1 MILFRYRWFRI
12 SNLTKYRIRS
22 VLFIALL
29 WTFVDWITILLR
41 NQELSS
47 NVQREH
53 SLWMRELLMFILS
66 VIMSYLFVYRLKRLL
81 RNYPLWLNFILKS
94 VILLGSA
101 LIISFII
108 QFASFTL
115 VSGNPPVVALDKIL
129 AYALH
134 KSWLLQKIVYWIVI
148 FFVTQLFLL
157 INERY
162 SPGVFLDIFLGRYT
176 QPKIE
181 KRIIMF
187 MDLKDSTPIAEKLGH
202 QLYFKFIRDFI
213 YQVSAAIIE
222 YEGRIYQ
229 YVGDEAVSSWLFD
242 KKNTRKC
249 MDAVILARRN
259 IQKMS
264 EHFRREY
271 GIVPEFRVG
280 IHLGDVTVGEI
291 GVVKKDLAMTGD
303 TMNTT
308 ARIRSATNELNHNF
322 IVSKQFMENI
332 DLEEWQTENLGPVE
346 LKGKGSEVEL
356 FSLKI

>member
-1 MILFRYRWFRI
+1 MKLFRYRWFKI
-12 SNLTKYRIRS
+12 SNITKYRVRS
-22 VLFIALL
+22 VLFIAFF
-29 WTFVDWITILLR
+29 WTLTDWVTVLLR
-41 NQELSS
+41 NVEIEKV
-47 NVQREH
+47 NREH
-53 SLWMRELLMFILS
+53 SLWMREILMFLLS
-66 VIMSYLFVYRLKRLL
+66 LIMGYLFVIKLKKLL
-81 RNYPLWLNFILKS
+81 RNYPLWLNFVLKS

-101 LIISFII
+101 LVISFLI
-108 QFASFTL
+108 QFVSFTL
-115 VSGNPPVVALDKIL
+115 VSGQSPLTAVNTIL
-129 AYALH
+129 EYALH
-134 KSWLLQKIVYWIVI
+134 KNWLLQKVVYWIVI
-148 FFVTQLFLL
+148 FFITQLYLL

-162 SPGVFLDIFLGRYT
+162 SPGVFMDIFLGKYT

-229 YVGDEAVSSWLFD
+229 YVGDEAVCSWLFD
-242 KKNTRKC
+242 KGNTRKC

-259 IQKMS
+259 IQKRS

-271 GIVPEFRVG
+271 GLIPEFRVG

-291 GVVKKDLAMTGD
+291 GVIKKDLAMTGD

-308 ARIRSATNELNHNF
+308 ARIRSATNDLNHNF

-332 DLEEWQTENLGPVE
+332 ELEEWQTENLGPVD
-346 LKGKGSEVEL
+346 LKGKGNEIEL

>member
-1 MILFRYRWFRI
+1 MKLFRYRWFKI
-12 SNLTKYRIRS
+12 SNITKYRIRS
-22 VLFIALL
+22 VLFIAIC
-29 WTFVDWITILLR
+29 WTLTDWITVLLR
-41 NQELSS
+41 NQEIDKIH
-47 NVQREH
+47 REH
-53 SLWMRELLMFILS
+53 SLWMRELLMFVLS
-66 VIMSYLFVYRLKRLL
+66 IIMGYLFVYKFKKFL
-81 RNYPLWLNFILKS
+81 RHYPLWLNFVSKR
-94 VILLGSA
+94 VILLASA
-101 LIISFII
+101 LVISFII

-115 VSGNPPVVALDKIL
+115 VSGQTPGLALHNIL
-129 AYALH
+129 VYALH
-134 KSWLLQKIVYWIVI
+134 KDWLLQKVIYWIVI
-148 FFVTQLFLL
+148 FFITQLFML

-162 SPGVFLDIFLGRYT
+162 SPGVFMDIFLGKYL

-213 YQVSAAIIE
+213 YQVSSAIIE

-242 KKNTRKC
+242 KMNTRKC

-259 IQKMS
+259 IQKKS

-271 GIVPEFRVG
+271 GLVPEFRVG

-291 GVVKKDLAMTGD
+291 GVIKKDLAMTGD

-308 ARIRSATNELNHNF
+308 ARIRSATNDLNHNF

-346 LKGKGSEVEL
+346 LKGKNSEIVL
-356 FSLKI
+356 YSLKI

>member
-1 MILFRYRWFRI
+1 MILFRYRWFKI
-12 SNLTKYRIRS
+12 SNITKYRIRS
-22 VLFIALL
+22 VLFIAFF
-29 WTFVDWITILLR
+29 WTLTDWITVLLR
-41 NQELSS
+41 NQDIDQV
-47 NVQREH
+47 NREH
-53 SLWMRELLMFILS
+53 SLWMRALLMFVLS
-66 VIMSYLFVYRLKRLL
+66 IIMGYLFVYKLKKFL

-94 VILLGSA
+94 IILLASA
-101 LIISFII
+101 LVISFII
-108 QFASFTL
+108 QFVSF
-115 VSGNPPVVALDKIL
+115 IL
-129 AYALH
+129 ASGQTPGLAVHNILVYALH
-134 KSWLLQKIVYWIVI
+134 KNWLLQKIIYWMVI
-148 FFVTQLFLL
+148 FFITQLFLL

-162 SPGVFLDIFLGRYT
+162 SPGVFLDIFLGRYL

-213 YQVSAAIIE
+213 YQISTAIIE

-249 MDAVILARRN
+249 MDAVILARKR
-259 IQKMS
+259 IQKKS
-264 EHFRREY
+264 EHFRRLY
-271 GIVPEFRVG
+271 GFVPEFRVG

-291 GVVKKDLAMTGD
+291 GVIKKDLAMTGD

-332 DLEEWQTENLGPVE
+332 DLEEWQTVNLGPVD

>member
-12 SNLTKYRIRS
+12 SNITKYRIRS
-22 VLFIALL
+22 VLFIAIL
-29 WTFVDWITILLR
+29 WTFVDWITVLLR
-41 NQELSS
+41 NQDADRFH
-47 NVQREH
+47 REH
-53 SLWMRELLMFILS
+53 SLWMREILMFILS
-66 VIMSYLFVYRLKRLL
+66 VIMGYLFVYRFKKLL
-81 RNYPLWLNFILKS
+81 RHYPLWLNFILKS
-94 VILLGSA
+94 IILLASA
-101 LIISFII
+101 LVISFLI
-108 QFASFTL
+108 QFVSFTL
-115 VSGNPPVVALDKIL
+115 VSGQTPGLALHNIL
-129 AYALH
+129 VYALH
-134 KSWLLQKIVYWIVI
+134 KNWLLQKIIYWVVI
-148 FFVTQLFLL
+148 FFITQLFLL

-162 SPGVFLDIFLGRYT
+162 SPGVFMDIFLGRYT

-229 YVGDEAVSSWLFD
+229 YVGDEAVCSWLFD
-242 KKNTRKC
+242 KKNTKKC
-249 MDAVILARRN
+249 MGAVILARRN
-259 IQKMS
+259 IQMMS

-271 GIVPEFRVG
+271 GMVPEFRVG

-291 GVVKKDLAMTGD
+291 GVIKKDLAMTGD

-332 DLEEWQTENLGPVE
+332 DLEEWQSENLGPVE

-356 FSLKI
+356 YSLKI

>member
-1 MILFRYRWFRI
+1 MG
-12 SNLTKYRIRS
+12 
-22 VLFIALL
+22 
-29 WTFVDWITILLR
+29 
-41 NQELSS
+41 
-47 NVQREH
+47 
-53 SLWMRELLMFILS
+53 
-66 VIMSYLFVYRLKRLL
+66 YLFVYKLKKFL
-81 RNYPLWLNFILKS
+81 RHYPLWLNFLLKS
-94 VILLGSA
+94 IILLASA
-101 LIISFII
+101 LALSFII
-108 QFASFTL
+108 QFVSFVL
-115 VSGNPPVVALDKIL
+115 VSGQTPGLAIHNIL
-129 AYALH
+129 VYALH
-134 KSWLLQKIVYWIVI
+134 KSWLLQKIIYWMVV
-148 FFVTQLFLL
+148 FFITQLFLL

-162 SPGVFLDIFLGRYT
+162 SPGVFLDIFLGKYL

-181 KRIIMF
+181 TRIIMF

-213 YQVSAAIIE
+213 YQISTAIIE

-249 MDAVILARRN
+249 MDAVILARKR
-259 IQKMS
+259 IQKKS

-271 GIVPEFRVG
+271 GFVPEFRVG

-291 GVVKKDLAMTGD
+291 GVIKKDLAMTGD

-332 DLEEWQTENLGPVE
+332 DLEEWQTVNLGPIE

>member
-1 MILFRYRWFRI
+1 MKLFRYRWFKI
-12 SNLTKYRIRS
+12 SNITKYRIRS
-22 VLFIALL
+22 VLFIAIF
-29 WTFVDWITILLR
+29 WTMVDWITVLLR
-41 NQELSS
+41 NQETDLIH
-47 NVQREH
+47 REH
-53 SLWMRELLMFILS
+53 SLWMRELLMFLLS
-66 VIMSYLFVYRLKRLL
+66 IIMGYLFVYRLKKFL
-81 RNYPLWLNFILKS
+81 RHYPLWLNFVLKS
-94 VILLGSA
+94 TILLASA
-101 LIISFII
+101 LIISFFI
-108 QFASFTL
+108 QFVSFTL
-115 VSGNPPVVALDKIL
+115 VSRQAPGLALHNIL
-129 AYALH
+129 VYALH
-134 KSWLLQKIVYWIVI
+134 KDWLLQKIIYWIVI
-148 FFVTQLFLL
+148 FFITQLFLL

-162 SPGVFLDIFLGRYT
+162 SPGVFLDIFLGKYL

-222 YEGRIYQ
+222 HEGRIYQ

-249 MDAVILARRN
+249 MDAVIMARKN
-259 IQKMS
+259 IQKKS
-264 EHFRREY
+264 EDFRREY

-291 GVVKKDLAMTGD
+291 GVIKKDLAMTGD

-308 ARIRSATNELNHNF
+308 ARIRSASNELNHNF

-332 DLEEWQTENLGPVE
+332 DLEEWQTENLGPVD
-346 LKGKGSEVEL
+346 LKGKNNEIEL